1 MVDLTLDEQEYLV
14 NVLRSAHTQLLRDL
28 HHADSRDFRQALRN
42 VIELNERVF
51 GKMASEAQVLA

>member
-51 GKMASEAQVLA
+51 GKMANEQVPA